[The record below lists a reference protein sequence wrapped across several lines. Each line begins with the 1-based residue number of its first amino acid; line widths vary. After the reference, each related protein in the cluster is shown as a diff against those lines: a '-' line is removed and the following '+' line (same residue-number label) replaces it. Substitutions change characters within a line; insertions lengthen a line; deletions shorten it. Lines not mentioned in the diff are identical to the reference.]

1 VRTNAAIIT
10 GIAGLSEFAQDLRHW
25 HEREDAAKIASY
37 ASQAIEKF
45 GTGGGNFRK
54 MFAGFLDW
62 ASGVM
67 PDKIPPGMVAMA
79 YKSADLWSEL
89 ARILEQA
96 SSEPESNE
104 AWKQAGE
111 KAGEIYDIESEL
123 FETL

>member
-1 VRTNAAIIT
+1 
-10 GIAGLSEFAQDLRHW
+10 
-25 HEREDAAKIASY
+25 
-37 ASQAIEKF
+37 
-45 GTGGGNFRK
+45 

-67 PDKIPPGMVAMA
+67 PDKISPSMVAMA

-123 FETL
+123 FETLC